1 MKKWG
6 ILLCLCMLVVAGC
19 DTTSRLD
26 NGEVLYTGVK
36 KMHIE
41 PAEKGVKL
49 SSDAE
54 SAVRDALSV
63 KPNNALYSP
72 YVRWPFPFGLWVYTH
87 VTPKKDKGFKHWFYE
102 RFAKTPVLISTVQPD
117 LRVAVVPDILANYGY
132 FSSSASYTLDYNRKN
147 SRKARI
153 TYDVTYG
160 RPWHY
165 GSLSYPE
172 PVTPLTALIDST
184 RASSLIRV
192 GDVYR
197 ADVLASER
205 SRIASELRNHGYY
218 FFRPEY
224 LSYLAD
230 TTASPYE
237 VALRLQLLGNLPP
250 ETLQPYRV
258 GHVTFDLKSA
268 SGQGAVDTVEL
279 SNVTFIYQAPLK
291 IRKRFVERNITLRTG
306 DLYTL
311 DRQTESLNSLVRMGV
326 FRYVNVAVSRPDT
339 LSDVLDITL
348 DAAMDTPMEAWFEAN
363 VTSST
368 NSFIG
373 PGVIFGLAHNNVFGG
388 GERLSLELT
397 GSYEW
402 QTGKRQA
409 TATRSSLLN
418 SYEFGLKA
426 SLAFPRL
433 LPSAL
438 FWNSRVERR
447 YGGKTTVQ
455 LSAELMNR
463 PQYFRMMSLNTSFAF
478 DFQSSA
484 TSSHTLQLAK
494 IGYNYLMNSTA
505 SFDSTLQEN
514 PAIALSFRNQLIP
527 TLGYTY
533 RYNCQFGPHDANHI
547 YWQTS
552 ASTAGNLLSWVVSGT
567 PGQKKFL
574 GIPFSQFAKA
584 TTDFRYYRRLW
595 GDVEL
600 ATRFLVGAG
609 WAYGNSSVLPY
620 SEQFY
625 IGGANSIRAFTIRTV
640 GPGSYAP
647 PQDQVDAYLDQT
659 GNFKLE
665 SNVELRFPILGD
677 LHGAVFLDAGNI
689 WLLKAEANRPG
700 GTLNKKTFWRDIALG
715 TGVGLR
721 YDISFLILR
730 LDMGIGLHAP
740 YNNDKPHYYNMGS
753 FGKSLAFHLAIGY
766 PF

>member
-1 MKKWG
+1 MKK
-6 ILLCLCMLVVAGC
+6 ILLSVLLLLIVASC
-19 DTTSRLD
+19 DTTSKLGD
-26 NGEVLYTGVK
+26 GEVLYTGVK
-36 KMHIE
+36 KMRIE
-41 PAEKGVKL
+41 PEAEGVKL
-49 SSDAE
+49 LPDAE

-72 YVRWPFPFGLWVYTH
+72 YVRWPFPFGLWVYNH
-87 VTPKKDKGFKHWFYE
+87 VTPKRDKGFKHWFYE
-102 RFAKTPVLISTVQPD
+102 RFAKTPVLISAVQPD

-132 FSSSASYTLDYNRKN
+132 FSSSATYQLDYNKKN
-147 SRKARI
+147 PRKARV

-165 GSLSYPE
+165 KTVSYPE
-172 PVTPLTALIDST
+172 PLTPLTALIDST
-184 RASSLIRV
+184 RTSSQIRV
-192 GDVYR
+192 GDIYQ

-205 SRIASELRNHGYY
+205 SRIASVLRNRGYY

-230 TTASPYE
+230 TTIASYE
-237 VALRLQLLGNLPP
+237 VALRLQLLNQLPP
-250 ETLQPYRV
+250 EALRPYRV

-339 LSDVLDITL
+339 LSDALDITL

-409 TATRSSLLN
+409 SATKSSLLN

-438 FWNSRVERR
+438 FWDSRVERR

-478 DFQSSA
+478 DFQTSEV
-484 TSSHTLQLAK
+484 SSHTLQLPK

-527 TLGYTY
+527 TVGYTY
-533 RYNCQFGPHDANHI
+533 RFDKKLGRHDWNHI

-552 ASTAGNLLSWVVSGT
+552 VSTAGNLLSWVVPGT
-567 PGQKKFL
+567 HGQKKFL

-584 TTDFRYYRRLW
+584 TTDFRYYRHLW

-647 PQDQVDAYLDQT
+647 PKDEADAYLDQT

-665 SNVELRFPILGD
+665 SNVELRFSILGN

-730 LDMGIGLHAP
+730 LDMGIGLHVP
-740 YNNDKPHYYNMGS
+740 YNNDKPHYYNMDS

>member
-1 MKKWG
+1 
-6 ILLCLCMLVVAGC
+6 
-19 DTTSRLD
+19 
-26 NGEVLYTGVK
+26 
-36 KMHIE
+36 MHIDPE
-41 PAEKGVKL
+41 EKGVKL

-72 YVRWPFPFGLWVYTH
+72 YVRWPFPFGLWVYNH
-87 VTPKKDKGFKHWFYE
+87 VEPKKDRGFKHWFYE

-132 FSSSASYTLDYNRKN
+132 FSSSAAYSLDYNRKN
-147 SRKARI
+147 PKKARI

-160 RPWHY
+160 KPWRY
-165 GSLSYPE
+165 SSISYPV
-172 PVTPLTALIDST
+172 PSSPLTSIIDST
-184 RASSLIRV
+184 RSSSLLRE
-192 GDVYR
+192 GDIYR
-197 ADVLASER
+197 ADVLSSER
-205 SRIASELRNHGYY
+205 SRITSVLRNRGYY
-218 FFRPEY
+218 FFRPDY

-230 TTASPYE
+230 TTVVPNE
-237 VALRLQLLGNLPP
+237 VALRLQLRGNIPREALR
-250 ETLQPYRV
+250 TYRV
-258 GHVTFDLKSA
+258 GHITFDLKSA
-268 SGQGAVDTVEL
+268 SGKGEIDTVEL
-279 SNVTFIYQAPLK
+279 SNVTFVYQKPLK
-291 IRKRFVERNITLRTG
+291 VRKRFIERNITLKT
-306 DLYTL
+306 DEIYTL
-311 DRQTESLNSLVRMGV
+311 DRQTESLNSLVRMGI
-326 FRYVNVAVSRPDT
+326 FRYVNLSVSTPD
-339 LSDVLDITL
+339 SIRGDNSLDITL

-373 PGVIFGLAHNNVFGG
+373 PGVIFGLAHKNVFGG
-388 GERLSLELT
+388 GERLSLELS

-402 QTGKRQA
+402 QTGKRQS
-409 TATRSSLLN
+409 TGTKTSLLN
-418 SYEFGLKA
+418 SYEFGIKA

-438 FWNSRVERR
+438 LWNSRIERR

-455 LSAELMNR
+455 LSADLMNR
-463 PQYFRMMSLNTSFAF
+463 PQYFRMLSLNTSFSF
-478 DFQSSA
+478 DFQSSEV
-484 TSSHTLQLAK
+484 SSHTIQLPK
-494 IGYNYLMNSTA
+494 IGYNYLINSTA

-533 RYNCQFGPHDANHI
+533 RFNKQFGRHDGNHI
-547 YWQTS
+547 FWQTS
-552 ASTAGNLLSWVVSGT
+552 ASTAGNFLSWVVAGT
-567 PGQKKFL
+567 EGHKKFL

-595 GDVEL
+595 GEAWL

-609 WAYGNSSVLPY
+609 WAYGNSTVLPY

-647 PQDQVDAYLDQT
+647 PKGDTDAYLDQT

-665 SNVELRFPILGD
+665 SNIELRFPILGD
-677 LHGAVFLDAGNI
+677 LQGAVFLDAGNI
-689 WLLKAEANRPG
+689 WLLKAEESRPG
-700 GTLNKKTFWRDIALG
+700 GTLNAKTFWRDIALG

-730 LDMGIGLHAP
+730 IDMGIGLHAP
-740 YNNDKPHYYNMGS
+740 YNNDKPRYYNMDS

>member
-1 MKKWG
+1 MQR
-6 ILLCLCMLVVAGC
+6 LL
-19 DTTSRLD
+19 
-26 NGEVLYTGVK
+26 
-36 KMHIE
+36 
-41 PAEKGVKL
+41 
-49 SSDAE
+49 
-54 SAVRDALSV
+54 
-63 KPNNALYSP
+63 
-72 YVRWPFPFGLWVYTH
+72 
-87 VTPKKDKGFKHWFYE
+87 
-102 RFAKTPVLISTVQPD
+102 Q
-117 LRVAVVPDILANYGY
+117 
-132 FSSSASYTLDYNRKN
+132 
-147 SRKARI
+147 
-153 TYDVTYG
+153 
-160 RPWHY
+160 
-165 GSLSYPE
+165 
-172 PVTPLTALIDST
+172 
-184 RASSLIRV
+184 
-192 GDVYR
+192 
-197 ADVLASER
+197 
-205 SRIASELRNHGYY
+205 
-218 FFRPEY
+218 
-224 LSYLAD
+224 
-230 TTASPYE
+230 
-237 VALRLQLLGNLPP
+237 
-250 ETLQPYRV
+250 
-258 GHVTFDLKSA
+258 
-268 SGQGAVDTVEL
+268 
-279 SNVTFIYQAPLK
+279 
-291 IRKRFVERNITLRTG
+291 RNIPLRTG
-306 DLYTL
+306 DLYPRA
-311 DRQTESLNSLVRMGV
+311 RQTESLNSLVRMGV

-484 TSSHTLQLAK
+484 TSSHTLQLPK
-494 IGYNYLMNSTA
+494 IGYNYRTKAAHHS
-505 SFDSTLQEN
+505 DRPGQDN
-514 PAIALSFRNQLIP
+514 PVSALRSRKRMFP
-527 TLGYTY
+527 TLCYTGG
-533 RYNCQFGPHDANHI
+533 YNCQVRHHAADHHYLG
-547 YWQTS
+547 TS
-552 ASTAGNLLSWVVSGT
+552 AYTAGNLLARDVSGT
-567 PGQKKFL
+567 PGEKKFL

-625 IGGANSIRAFTIRTV
+625 IGGPNSIRAFTIRTV

-677 LHGAVFLDAGNI
+677 LHVAVVLDAGNI

-740 YNNDKPHYYNMGS
+740 YNNDKPHYYNMDS